1 MTAKVIYVFENRKNY
16 KLTIINQEH
25 YGRGVAKYNSMPVFV
40 HNALPGEFVVA
51 NITNVKKKFCEGVV
65 TKIITPSKSRVDAPC
80 KCYEYCGGC
89 HIMHQEY
96 SENLKFKKRIV
107 MDALYKF
114 GGFNVKNIKL
124 NNTIASPTIYNYR
137 NKITLHVKDNKLG
150 YYKSNSNDLVSID
163 KCLIVDNVINDCID
177 IISKYLSGI
186 KEVVIRYGKYTDE
199 LMIIFTIVN
208 DLSIELL
215 DDLEKHIKS
224 LTSIYIIKNR
234 KKRLIYGDSVIT
246 EKLLGK
252 TFQILPESF
261 FQVNTMQAE
270 NMFSKVRSYI
280 GKNDK
285 NILDLYCGS
294 GVISILL
301 SSFDRK
307 IIGVDIVDAS
317 IINAKANAVINKC
330 ENLCFINDD
339 VVNVLPVI
347 LKTKKEIDVLIV
359 DPPRSGIDKKS
370 VDFIVKLKP
379 KKIIYI
385 SCDPITLSRDL
396 KILNNLYNVIEI
408 TPYDMFPMTH
418 HVECVCVLN
427 LRKHL

>member
-1 MTAKVIYVFENRKNY
+1 MFESGKNY

-25 YGRGVAKYNSMPVFV
+25 FGRGVAKYNNVPVFV
-40 HNALPGEFVVA
+40 HNALPGEFVSV
-51 NITNVKKKFCEGVV
+51 NITSVRKKFCKEIEK
-65 TKIITPSKSRVDAPC
+65 KIITPSKYRIDAPC
-80 KCYEYCGGC
+80 KYYKYCGGC
-89 HIMHQEY
+89 NIMHQEY
-96 SENLKFKKRIV
+96 SQNLKFKQRIV

-124 NNTIASPTIYNYR
+124 NNIITSTTKFNYR
-137 NKITLHVKDNKLG
+137 NKITLHVKNNKLG
-150 YYKSNSNDLVSID
+150 YYKEGSNELVEID

-177 IISKYLSGI
+177 IIKKYLHDI

-199 LMIIFTIVN
+199 LMIIFKVVN
-208 DLSIELL
+208 DLRIDLL

-224 LTSIYIIKNR
+224 LTSIYIVKNG
-234 KKRLIYGDSVIT
+234 KKKLIYGDAVIT

-261 FQVNTMQAE
+261 FQVNTLQAE
-270 NMFSKVRSYI
+270 NMFSKVRSYLKESDI
-280 GKNDK
+280 

-301 SSFDRK
+301 SNEKRK
-307 IIGVDIVDAS
+307 IIGVDIVESS
-317 IINAKANAVINKC
+317 IINANDNAVINNS
-330 ENLCFINDD
+330 ENLCFIKDD
-339 VVNVLPVI
+339 VVNVLPII
-347 LKTKKEIDVLIV
+347 LKTKKNIDVLIV

-370 VDFIVKLKP
+370 ISFILNLNP

-385 SCDPITLSRDL
+385 SCDPITLARDL
-396 KILNNLYNVIEI
+396 KLLSDSYDINEI

-418 HVECVCVLN
+418 HVECVCLLN
-427 LRKHL
+427 LR